1 MKKSDK
7 RFFRIL
13 KLSKIKKDFIE
24 LVEGITFKEIL
35 VILSFPIFITILMF
49 LPPNIRDSLS
59 LHVDNPQWWQFFTS
73 SFIHENL
80 IHLLDN
86 IQTYF
91 IISFVLLIFA
101 NKTKNKKNF
110 FTLFLFN
117 LISLPLISSL
127 IEVLIYPKFI
137 PSIKTSQGSSVLISS
152 MLGFFPMF
160 WIYYFSKKQK
170 NNTIDK
176 FFNLSLSYLYLLIVV
191 IYYQIHKNILLVS
204 AFFFYFLF
212 YCYFYRKDFKVFVK
226 NIYEE
231 SKNNIIFCFLTI
243 FFLIFFM
250 TAPLILFPLK
260 FVKGNTVIDI
270 FIHYIGLFYGIIIS
284 YVFFKSKIKKV

>member
-49 LPPNIRDSLS
+49 LPPNIIDSLS

>member
-24 LVEGITFKEIL
+24 LIEGITFKEIL

-59 LHVDNPQWWQFFTS
+59 LHIDNPQWWQFFTS

-101 NKTKNKKNF
+101 NKTRNKKNF

-127 IEVLIYPKFI
+127 IVTIFYPKFI

-191 IYYQIHKNILLVS
+191 IYYQVHKNILLVS

-231 SKNNIIFCFLTI
+231 SKNNIIL
-243 FFLIFFM
+243 
-250 TAPLILFPLK
+250 LFPCFFPLRLK
-260 FVKGNTVIDI
+260 K
-270 FIHYIGLFYGIIIS
+270 
-284 YVFFKSKIKKV
+284 